1 MATAY
6 KEDMILKLSDII
18 AYNKKEVADRL
29 KVPESTVGY
38 LIRNG
43 KLPAVKI
50 GRRYVV
56 RHNTLEKWLEDNESL

>member
-1 MATAY
+1 MN
-6 KEDMILKLSDII
+6 LPDII
-18 AYNKKEVADRL
+18 IYSKKEVAEKL

-43 KLPAVKI
+43 KLPAIKI

-56 RHNTLEKWLEDNESL
+56 RHDALQQWLEDNENF

>member
-1 MATAY
+1 MN
-6 KEDMILKLSDII
+6 LSNII
-18 AYNKKEVADRL
+18 VYNKREIAEKL

-43 KLPAVKI
+43 RLPAIKI

-56 RHNTLEKWLEDNESL
+56 RHETLEEWLKDNESLRF